1 MDKQKKARKHT
12 FTLVELLVVLL
23 ILGVLVGLAVPRYM
37 DAQKSARL
45 RSFAANT
52 REIESALETYRLSN
66 STEGNKYPD
75 NLSELQGYFTQQPI
89 NPYTGKSMLSDNP
102 EESGLRY
109 ENHGND
115 YTLCVT
121 QLDVDDVNNNG
132 NRNESIPVASHI
144 AKNDVGET
152 CSVVT
157 GTIEPYIELFEWFF
171 RDDPN
176 KEFVNLAMLTQ
187 YGSGIILDRTFISA
201 TTITIDPANG
211 LDAFQTFSWNE
222 GYVSNDGNY
231 MICASDCEATTED
244 TFMIGSNNADDSVI
258 EFTVNIPEIE
268 TGWIQIGLTD
278 FYLYLRGDSHTMY
291 LMFGDG
297 GILLDGWEKYT
308 GPHTFRFEFH
318 QGKFGVKMDNVFLQ
332 QVLQLPGGRRKYVDI
347 SNYFWRSFNEN
358 GTRFFVRNINTNAAV
373 QIGTIAITIDEYAFA
388 TTGTYISSIYDISTP
403 NFITGTTDVE
413 VNLYKFPQLEQ
424 YTDFTVEYQLSL
436 NGGATWGNW
445 QPVALYTE
453 NNWGN
458 YYVGVSSDFLRNISL
473 ENARI
478 RLRVT
483 LSTNN
488 TKFSP
493 QIEIVYFKIYNALA
507 QP

>member
-1 MDKQKKARKHT
+1 MNKQKKARKHV

-52 REIESALETYRLSN
+52 REIESVLETYRLSN

-75 NLSELQGYFTQQPI
+75 NLNALQKFFTQQPI

-109 ENHGND
+109 ENHDND

-157 GTIEPYIELFEWFF
+157 GPIEPYIELFEWFF

-278 FYLYLRGDSHTMY
+278 FYLEYDGDSHTMY
-291 LMFGDG
+291 LMFGDEVT
-297 GILLDGWEKYT
+297 LLEDGWYT
-308 GPHTFRFEFH
+308 GTHTFRFEFH
-318 QGKFGVKMDNVFLQ
+318 YGKVVVIMDNEVLLSAYFLDH
-332 QVLQLPGGRRKYVDI
+332 P
-347 SNYFWRSFNEN
+347 FNEN
-358 GTRFFVRNINTNAAV
+358 GTKFFVRNTNTNADV
-373 QIGTIAITIDEYAFA
+373 QIGTIAITINEYAFA

-403 NFITGTTDVE
+403 NFITDTTDV
-413 VNLYKFPQLEQ
+413 VVILYKFAQLEQ
-424 YTDFTVEYQLSL
+424 YTNFTLEYQLSL
-436 NGGATWGNW
+436 DGGATWGNW

>member
-23 ILGVLVGLAVPRYM
+23 SLGVLVGLAVPRYM
-37 DAQKSARL
+37 DAQKNARFRTFSA
-45 RSFAANT
+45 NV
-52 REIESALETYRLSN
+52 REIQSTLEVYRMDKT
-66 STEGNKYPD
+66 STGPAKYPD
-75 NLSELQGYFTQQPI
+75 NLSELTSYFTQPPI

-109 ENHGND
+109 ENHDND

-157 GTIEPYIELFEWFF
+157 GTIEPYIEFYEGFSEAALFRENNVLFF
-171 RDDPN
+171 RDDTN
-176 KEFVNLAMLTQ
+176 KEFVNLAMLPQ
-187 YGSGIILDRTFISA
+187 YESGIILDRTFIG
-201 TTITIDPANG
+201 TTTKTIGYTNG
-211 LDAFQTFSWNE
+211 LSAFQTE
-222 GYVSNDGNY
+222 GDVSNNDNY
-231 MICASDCEATTED
+231 MICASGCKVTTLD
-244 TFMIGSNNADDSVI
+244 TFMIGSNNADDFVI

-268 TGWIQIGLTD
+268 TGRIEIGLTY
-278 FYLYLRGDSHTMY
+278 FYLRYDGDSHTMY
-291 LMFGDG
+291 LLYED
-297 GILLDGWEKYT
+297 LDGWYT
-308 GPHTFRFEFH
+308 GTHTFRFEFH
-318 QGKFGVKMDNVFLQ
+318 QGSGWKRRAVIKMDNEVLLPEVFLP
-332 QVLQLPGGRRKYVDI
+332 LRFYEDGMK
-347 SNYFWRSFNEN
+347 
-358 GTRFFVRNINTNAAV
+358 FFVRNTNTNAAV
-373 QIGTIAITIDEYAFA
+373 QIGTIVITIDEYEFA

-403 NFITGTTDVE
+403 NFITGTTDVL
-413 VNLYKFPQLEQ
+413 VSLYKFAQLEQ
-424 YTDFTVEYQLSL
+424 YTNFTLEYQLSL
-436 NGGATWGNW
+436 DGGNTWGDW

-453 NNWGN
+453 NNWVN
-458 YYVGVSSDFLRNISL
+458 FYVGVSSDFLRNISL

-483 LSTNN
+483 LSTKN

-493 QIEIVYFKIYNALA
+493 EIGGVRFAIFNALA